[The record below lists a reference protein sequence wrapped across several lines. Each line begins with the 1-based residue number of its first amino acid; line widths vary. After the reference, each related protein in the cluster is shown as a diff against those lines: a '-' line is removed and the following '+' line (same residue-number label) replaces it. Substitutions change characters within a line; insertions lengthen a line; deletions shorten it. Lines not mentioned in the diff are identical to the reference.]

1 MIVTSFSKKQVNEVS
16 QKQLPFRNS
25 AINSKKMSEVDSP
38 SYKKA
43 NARSEYYIKTAETKT

>member
-1 MIVTSFSKKQVNEVS
+1 MIVTSFSKKQVNEVN
-16 QKQLPFRNS
+16 QKQSPFRNS

-38 SYKKA
+38 SYKKT